1 MKLIEYYLFEQDK
14 ELRKFDNHH
23 DAFEEYEKSIIIP
36 RAVVKVDN
44 NNKYFTPINK
54 NYSSFDFEQEYQI
67 KKQFYDMNLRYKP

>member
-1 MKLIEYYLFEQDK
+1 MRLIEYYLFEQDK
-14 ELRKFDNHH
+14 QLRKFNNHE
-23 DAFEEYEKSIIIP
+23 DAFAEYEKSTIIP

-67 KKQFYDMNLRYKP
+67 KKQFYDMNLKYKP

>member
-14 ELRKFDNHH
+14 ELRVFENHQ
-23 DAFEEYEKSIIIP
+23 DAFTEYEKSTIIP

-67 KKQFYDMNLRYKP
+67 KKPFYDMNLRYKP

>member
-1 MKLIEYYLFEQDK
+1 MKPIEYYLFEQDK
-14 ELRKFDNHH
+14 ELIKFDNHN

-54 NYSSFDFEQEYQI
+54 NYSSFDFEQELQI

>member
-14 ELRKFDNHH
+14 ELRVFENHQ
-23 DAFEEYEKSIIIP
+23 DAFSEYEKSTIIP

-54 NYSSFDFEQEYQI
+54 NHSSFDFEEEFQI
-67 KKQFYDMNLRYKP
+67 KKPFYDMNLRYKP